1 MVNERM
7 EEACRLHIVFW
18 QSVELVQEALFF
30 PTGEGLADSSISN
43 ARGSCRLAEKTKS
56 TVRIL

>member
-1 MVNERM
+1 M
-7 EEACRLHIVFW
+7 EEACRLPIVFW

-30 PTGEGLADSSISN
+30 PTGEGLGDSSISN
-43 ARGSCRLAEKTKS
+43 ERGSCRLAEKTKS